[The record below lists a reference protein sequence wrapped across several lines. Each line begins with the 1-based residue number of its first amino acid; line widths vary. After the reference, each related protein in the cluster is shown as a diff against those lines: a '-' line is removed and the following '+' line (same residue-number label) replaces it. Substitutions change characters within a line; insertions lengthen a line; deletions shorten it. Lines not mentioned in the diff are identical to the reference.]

1 LSGRAHAGCGSFSW
15 NFFYRELPRIKADY
29 RELSR
34 ISANARPFQAANIP
48 NYRDIKRIIAILSLE
63 N

>member
-1 LSGRAHAGCGSFSW
+1 MRDSVHFHG